1 MTEMS
6 KSYADALFSLALE
19 TNTVFETLM
28 TLKAM
33 RDGLYAT
40 EGALDLLASPSIP
53 KDERCAVLEKA
64 FGDVQPE
71 HVMSF
76 VGVLVQHGHIRELND
91 CVEAYTALH
100 DEHARLST
108 AYVTSAVEL
117 TEGEKAKLIEKL
129 SQKLGRTIH
138 LECAVD
144 PSLLGGLIVNVDG
157 KVIDGSLRNKLQEIK
172 EVMTK

>member
-1 MTEMS
+1 MTDTS

-19 TNTVFETLM
+19 TNTVYETLM
-28 TLKAM
+28 ALKEM
-33 RDGLYAT
+33 RNGIYAT

-76 VGVLVQHGHIRELND
+76 IGVLVQHGHIRELDD
-91 CVEAYTALH
+91 CLEAYTQLH
-100 DEHARLST
+100 DEHCRLST

-117 TEGEKAKLIEKL
+117 TAGEKAALIEKL
-129 SQKLGRTIH
+129 TRRFQRTIH

-144 PSLLGGLIVNVDG
+144 PSLLGGLVVKVDG
-157 KVIDGSLRNKLQEIK
+157 KVIDGSLKHKLHEIK
-172 EVMTK
+172 EVMNR

>member
-1 MTEMS
+1 MTDTS

-28 TLKAM
+28 ALKEM
-33 RDGLYAT
+33 RNGIYAT
-40 EGALDLLASPSIP
+40 EGAIDLLASPSIP

-76 VGVLVQHGHIRELND
+76 VGVLVQHGHIRELDD
-91 CVEAYTALH
+91 CLEAYTQLH
-100 DEHARLST
+100 DEHCKLSI
-108 AYVTSAVEL
+108 AHVTSAVAL
-117 TEGEKAKLIEKL
+117 HEGEKAALIEKL
-129 SQKLGRTIH
+129 SRKLGRTIH

-144 PSLLGGLIVNVDG
+144 PSLLGGLVVQVDG
-157 KVIDGSLRNKLQEIK
+157 KVIDGSLKHRLQEIK
-172 EVMTK
+172 EVMNR

>member
-1 MTEMS
+1 MTDTS

-19 TNTVFETLM
+19 TGTVFETLIA
-28 TLKAM
+28 LKEM
-33 RDGLYAT
+33 RDGIYAT

-76 VGVLVQHGHIRELND
+76 VGVLVQHGYIRELND

-100 DEHARLST
+100 DEHSRLST

-117 TEGEKAKLIEKL
+117 TKGERAELIEKL
-129 SQKLGRTIH
+129 SRKFNRTIH

-144 PSLLGGLIVNVDG
+144 PSLLGGLVVRVDS
-157 KVIDGSLRNKLQEIK
+157 KVIDGSLKHRLQEIK
-172 EVMTK
+172 EVMNR

>member
-19 TNTVFETLM
+19 TNTVDETLV
-28 TLKAM
+28 TLREM
-33 RDGLYAT
+33 CDGINAT

-71 HVMSF
+71 HVLSF
-76 VGVLVQHGHIRELND
+76 VGVLVQHGRIRELDD

-100 DEHARLST
+100 DEHSRLST

-117 TEGEKAKLIEKL
+117 TEAEKAALTEKL
-129 SQKLGRTIH
+129 GKKLGRTIH
-138 LECAVD
+138 LECSVD
-144 PSLLGGLIVNVDG
+144 ASLLGGLVVNVDG
-157 KVIDGSLRNKLQEIK
+157 KVIDGSLKHKLQEIK

>member
-28 TLKAM
+28 TLKEI

-64 FGDVQPE
+64 FGEVNPE
-71 HVMSF
+71 HVLSF

-117 TEGEKAKLIEKL
+117 TADEKAKLTEKL
-129 SQKLGRTIH
+129 GQKLGRTIH

-144 PSLLGGLIVNVDG
+144 PSLLGGLVVNVDG
-157 KVIDGSLRNKLQEIK
+157 KVIDGSLKHKLQEIK

>member
-1 MTEMS
+1 MTDTS

-28 TLKAM
+28 ALKEM
-33 RDGLYAT
+33 RNGIYAT
-40 EGALDLLASPSIP
+40 EGALELLASPSIP

-76 VGVLVQHGHIRELND
+76 VGVLVQHGHIRELDD
-91 CVEAYTALH
+91 CLTAYTQLH
-100 DEHARLST
+100 DEHCRLSI
-108 AYVTSAVEL
+108 AHVTSAVKL
-117 TEGEKAKLIEKL
+117 TADEQAKLIEKL
-129 SQKLGRTIH
+129 SRKLNRTIH

-144 PSLLGGLIVNVDG
+144 PSLLGGLVVQVDG
-157 KVIDGSLRNKLQEIK
+157 KVIDGSLKHRLQEIK
-172 EVMTK
+172 EVMNR

>member
-28 TLKAM
+28 TLKEV

-117 TEGEKAKLIEKL
+117 TEDEKAKLTDKL

-144 PSLLGGLIVNVDG
+144 PSLLGGLVVHVDG
-157 KVIDGSLRNKLQEIK
+157 KVIDGSLRSKLQEIK

>member
-1 MTEMS
+1 MTDTS

-28 TLKAM
+28 ALKEM
-33 RDGLYAT
+33 RNGIYAT

-76 VGVLVQHGHIRELND
+76 VGVLVQHGHIRELDD
-91 CVEAYTALH
+91 CLEAYTALH
-100 DEHARLST
+100 DEHSRLST

-117 TEGEKAKLIEKL
+117 TKAEKAELTE
-129 SQKLGRTIH
+129 KLGRKLNRNIH

-144 PSLLGGLIVNVDG
+144 PSLLGGLVVQVDG
-157 KVIDGSLRNKLQEIK
+157 KVIDGSLKHKLQEIK
-172 EVMTK
+172 EVMNR

>member
-19 TNTVFETLM
+19 TNTVFETLV
-28 TLKAM
+28 TLKEV
-33 RDGLYAT
+33 RDGLTAT

-100 DEHARLST
+100 DEAMRLTT
-108 AYVTSAVEL
+108 AYVVSAVAL
-117 TEGEKAKLIEKL
+117 TEVEKAALTEKL
-129 SQKLGRTIH
+129 SRRFSRTIR
-138 LECAVD
+138 LECAID
-144 PSLLGGLIVNVDG
+144 PSLLGGLVVRVDG
-157 KVIDGSLRNKLQEIK
+157 KVIDGSLKHRLQEIK

>member
-1 MTEMS
+1 MTDTS

-19 TNTVFETLM
+19 TGTVFETLIA
-28 TLKAM
+28 LKEM
-33 RDGLYAT
+33 RDGIYAT

-76 VGVLVQHGHIRELND
+76 VGVLVQHGYIRELND

-100 DEHARLST
+100 DEHSRLST

-117 TEGEKAKLIEKL
+117 TKGERAELIEKL
-129 SQKLGRTIH
+129 SRKFNRTIH

-144 PSLLGGLIVNVDG
+144 TSLLGGLVVQVDG
-157 KVIDGSLRNKLQEIK
+157 KVIDGSLKHKLQEIK
-172 EVMTK
+172 EVMNR

>member
-1 MTEMS
+1 MTDTS

-19 TNTVFETLM
+19 TNTVYETLM
-28 TLKAM
+28 ALKEM
-33 RDGLYAT
+33 RNGIYAT

-76 VGVLVQHGHIRELND
+76 VGVLVQHGHIRELDD
-91 CVEAYTALH
+91 CLEAYTQLH
-100 DEHARLST
+100 DEHCRLST

-117 TEGEKAKLIEKL
+117 TAGEKAALIEKL
-129 SQKLGRTIH
+129 TRKFQRTIH

-144 PSLLGGLIVNVDG
+144 PSLLGGLVVQVDG
-157 KVIDGSLRNKLQEIK
+157 KVIDGSLKHKLHEIK
-172 EVMTK
+172 EVMNR

>member
-1 MTEMS
+1 MTDTS

-19 TNTVFETLM
+19 TNTVLETLNA
-28 TLKAM
+28 LKEM
-33 RDGLYAT
+33 RDGLCAT

-64 FGDVQPE
+64 FGNVQPE

-76 VGVLVQHGHIRELND
+76 VGILVQHGHIRELDD
-91 CVEAYTALH
+91 CLQAYTQLH
-100 DEHARLST
+100 DEHCRLST

-117 TEGEKAKLIEKL
+117 TKGEMAELIEKL
-129 SQKLGRTIH
+129 SRKFNRTIH

-144 PSLLGGLIVNVDG
+144 PSLLGGLVVRVDG
-157 KVIDGSLRNKLQEIK
+157 KVIDGSLKHKLQEIK
-172 EVMTK
+172 EVMNR

>member
-1 MTEMS
+1 MTETS

-19 TNTVFETLM
+19 TNTVFETL
-28 TLKAM
+28 TALKEM
-33 RDGLYAT
+33 RNGIYAT

-76 VGVLVQHGHIRELND
+76 VGVLVQHGHIRELDD
-91 CVEAYTALH
+91 CLTAYTQLH
-100 DEHARLST
+100 DEHCRLSI
-108 AYVTSAVEL
+108 AHVTSAVKL
-117 TEGEKAKLIEKL
+117 TADEQAKLIEKL
-129 SQKLGRTIH
+129 SRKLNRTIH

-144 PSLLGGLIVNVDG
+144 ASLLGGLVVQVDG
-157 KVIDGSLRNKLQEIK
+157 KVIDGSLKHRLQEIK
-172 EVMTK
+172 EVMNR

>member
-28 TLKAM
+28 TIKEV

-144 PSLLGGLIVNVDG
+144 PSLLGGLVVNVDG
-157 KVIDGSLRNKLQEIK
+157 KVIDGSLRSKLQEIK

>member
-28 TLKAM
+28 TLKTM
-33 RDGLYAT
+33 RDGLYGT

-108 AYVTSAVEL
+108 AHVTSAVEL

-144 PSLLGGLIVNVDG
+144 PSLLGGLVVQVDG
-157 KVIDGSLRNKLQEIK
+157 KVIDGSLKHKLQEIK

>member
-1 MTEMS
+1 MTDTS

-19 TNTVFETLM
+19 TNTVYETLIA
-28 TLKAM
+28 LKEM

-64 FGDVQPE
+64 FGNVQPE

-76 VGVLVQHGHIRELND
+76 VGVLVQHGHISELND

-108 AYVTSAVEL
+108 AYVASAVEL
-117 TEGEKAKLIEKL
+117 TKGEKAELTEKL
-129 SQKLGRTIH
+129 SRKFQRTIH

-144 PSLLGGLIVNVDG
+144 PSLLGGLVVQVDG
-157 KVIDGSLRNKLQEIK
+157 KVIDGSLKHKLQEIK

>member
-1 MTEMS
+1 MTDTS

-28 TLKAM
+28 TLKEM
-33 RDGLYAT
+33 RNGIYAT

-64 FGDVQPE
+64 FGDVQPA

-76 VGVLVQHGHIRELND
+76 VGILVQHGHIRELDD
-91 CVEAYTALH
+91 CLAAYTQLH
-100 DEHARLST
+100 DEHSRLST

-117 TEGEKAKLIEKL
+117 TKGEKAELTEKL
-129 SQKLGRTIH
+129 SRKFQRTIH

-144 PSLLGGLIVNVDG
+144 PSLLGGLVVQVDG
-157 KVIDGSLRNKLQEIK
+157 KVIDGSLKHRLQEIK
-172 EVMTK
+172 EVMNR

>member
-1 MTEMS
+1 MTDTS

-19 TNTVFETLM
+19 TNTVYETLM
-28 TLKAM
+28 ALKEM
-33 RDGLYAT
+33 RNGIYAT

-76 VGVLVQHGHIRELND
+76 IGVLVQHGHIRELDD
-91 CVEAYTALH
+91 CLEAYTQLH
-100 DEHARLST
+100 DEHCRLST

-117 TEGEKAKLIEKL
+117 TAGEKAALIEKL
-129 SQKLGRTIH
+129 TRKFQRTIH

-144 PSLLGGLIVNVDG
+144 PSLLGGLVVQVDG
-157 KVIDGSLRNKLQEIK
+157 KVIDGSLKHKLHEIK
-172 EVMTK
+172 EVMNR

>member
-1 MTEMS
+1 MTDTS

-28 TLKAM
+28 ALKEM
-33 RDGLYAT
+33 RNGIYAT
-40 EGALDLLASPSIP
+40 EGAIDLLASPSIP

-76 VGVLVQHGHIRELND
+76 IGVLVQHGHIRELDD
-91 CVEAYTALH
+91 CLEAYTQLH
-100 DEHARLST
+100 DEHCRLST

-117 TEGEKAKLIEKL
+117 TAGEKAALIEKL
-129 SQKLGRTIH
+129 TRKFQRTIH

-144 PSLLGGLIVNVDG
+144 PSLLGGLVVQVDG
-157 KVIDGSLRNKLQEIK
+157 KVIDGSLKHKLHEIK
-172 EVMTK
+172 EVMNR

>member
-28 TLKAM
+28 TLKTM
-33 RDGLYAT
+33 RDGLYDT

>member
-33 RDGLYAT
+33 RDGLSGT
-40 EGALDLLASPSIP
+40 EGALDLLASPAIP

-108 AYVTSAVEL
+108 AYLTSAVEL

-129 SQKLGRTIH
+129 SRKLGRTIH

-172 EVMTK
+172 EVMNR

>member
-1 MTEMS
+1 MTDTS
-6 KSYADALFSLALE
+6 KSYADALFSLAME
-19 TNTVFETLM
+19 TNTISETL
-28 TLKAM
+28 TALKEM
-33 RDGLYAT
+33 RDGLYGT

-71 HVMSF
+71 HVLSF
-76 VGVLVQHGHIRELND
+76 VGVLVQHGYIRELDD
-91 CVEAYTALH
+91 CLKAYTELH
-100 DEHARLST
+100 DAVRRLST

-157 KVIDGSLRNKLQEIK
+157 KVIDGSLKHKLQEIK
-172 EVMTK
+172 EVMNR

>member
-1 MTEMS
+1 MTDTS

-28 TLKAM
+28 ALKEM
-33 RDGLYAT
+33 RNGIYAT

-76 VGVLVQHGHIRELND
+76 VGVLIQHGHIRELDD
-91 CVEAYTALH
+91 CLEAYTALH
-100 DEHARLST
+100 DEHSRLSI

-117 TEGEKAKLIEKL
+117 TKAEKAELTE
-129 SQKLGRTIH
+129 KLGRKLNRYIH

-144 PSLLGGLIVNVDG
+144 PSLLGGLVVQVDG
-157 KVIDGSLRNKLQEIK
+157 KVIDGSLKHKLQEIK
-172 EVMTK
+172 EVMNR

>member
-1 MTEMS
+1 MTETS

-28 TLKAM
+28 ALKEM
-33 RDGLYAT
+33 RNGLYAT

-64 FGDVQPE
+64 FGDVQPA

-76 VGVLVQHGHIRELND
+76 VGILVQHGHIRELDD
-91 CVEAYTALH
+91 CLAAYTQLH
-100 DEHARLST
+100 DEHSRLST

-117 TEGEKAKLIEKL
+117 TAEEKAKLTEKL
-129 SQKLGRTIH
+129 SRKLGRTIH

-144 PSLLGGLIVNVDG
+144 PSLLGGLAVNVDG
-157 KVIDGSLRNKLQEIK
+157 KVIDGSLKHKLQEIK